1 MDDGRSTHAFQLEQI
16 EVLDVL
22 CRQLLEGDSSLAE
35 VRRDNTLHGC
45 CVGSVCSDCDGAFHD
60 VKPLLHV
67 ISEKYVSLY
76 RFFGLELLTFF
87 HQKGFGLFL
96 VALHSETGGDPL
108 GLSLSKGIV
117 VIQDGIVIAVF
128 FSKVSCYHF
137 INPPILNCRTTPTD
151 DRGSIISPCGFEW

>member
-1 MDDGRSTHAFQLEQI
+1 MILLGAFNLVRGIRRDQIQLDCVLQSLVNVRVVMDDRRSTHTFQLEQI
-16 EVLDVL
+16 EVLDIL
-22 CRQLLEGDSSLAE
+22 CRQFLEGDPSLAE

-67 ISEKYVSLY
+67 ISEKYASLY

-96 VALHSETGGDPL
+96 VAFHSETRGDPL
-108 GLSLSKGIV
+108 GLS
-117 VIQDGIVIAVF
+117 
-128 FSKVSCYHF
+128 FSERIGVGKYV
-137 INPPILNCRTTPTD
+137 
-151 DRGSIISPCGFEW
+151 